1 MGGMPYRGSAGA
13 PTGRR
18 SVERGEWAGFAGAA
32 AVALI
37 HALDLCTETVPFT
50 PPAEAGGSAHEGGRQ
65 NVWCQSLDLG
75 APP

>member
-1 MGGMPYRGSAGA
+1 MPYRGSAGA

-37 HALDLCTETVPFT
+37 HALDDAFL
-50 PPAEAGGSAHEGGRQ
+50 HRQ
-65 NVWCQSLDLG
+65 LAFGDSHSE
-75 APP
+75 